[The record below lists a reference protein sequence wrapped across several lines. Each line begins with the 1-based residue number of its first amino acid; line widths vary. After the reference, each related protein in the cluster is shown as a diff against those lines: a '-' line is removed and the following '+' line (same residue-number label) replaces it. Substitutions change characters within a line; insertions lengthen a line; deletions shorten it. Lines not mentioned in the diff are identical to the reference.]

1 MTFSIVA
8 HCPRTGQFGAAVS
21 SSSPAVAARCIRT
34 RAGVGAVASQNVT
47 DPSLGD
53 KALDLMAHGA
63 SAQQAL
69 DILVA
74 TAVHMDYRQ
83 LALVDAQGRSACF
96 TGSGGLG
103 IVASAL
109 GAHAACAG
117 NLLAHAEVPV
127 KMLAAFQ
134 SSEGKLA
141 ERLLQAMR
149 AGLDSGG
156 EAGPVHSVGMLVVDA
171 QSWPVVDLRVDW
183 AEQDPIAT
191 LHGLWKQ
198 FEPQVDSYTQRAL
211 NPSQAPS
218 YGVPGDI

>member
-1 MTFSIVA
+1 MTFSIIA

-53 KALDLMAHGA
+53 KALNLMAQGA

-69 DILVA
+69 DILVQ
-74 TAVHMDYRQ
+74 TAAHIDYRQ
-83 LALVDAQGRSACF
+83 LVLLDAQGRSACF

-103 IVASAL
+103 IVASAQ
-109 GAHAACAG
+109 GTQVACAG
-117 NLLAHAEVPV
+117 NLLAHDRVPADMV
-127 KMLAAFQ
+127 AAFLA
-134 SSEGKLA
+134 SEGKLA
-141 ERLLQAMR
+141 ERLLRAMR

-156 EAGPVHSVGMLVVDA
+156 EAGPVHSAGMLVVDA
-171 QSWPVVDLRVDW
+171 QSWPVADLRVDW
-183 AEQDPIAT
+183 ADQDPIAA
-191 LHGLWKQ
+191 LHTLWKQ
-198 FEPQVDSYTQRAL
+198 FEPQVESYTQRAL

-218 YGVPGDI
+218 YGVPGNL

>member
-8 HCPRTGQFGAAVS
+8 HCPRTGQFGAAVA

-53 KALDLMAHGA
+53 KALDLMARGA

-74 TAVHMDYRQ
+74 SAAHIDYRQ

-96 TGSGGLG
+96 TGSAGLG
-103 IVASAL
+103 IVASAQ
-109 GAHAACAG
+109 GAHVACAG
-117 NLLAHAEVPV
+117 NLLAHAEVPAR
-127 KMLAAFQ
+127 MLAAFQ
-134 SSEGKLA
+134 VAEGKLA
-141 ERLLQAMR
+141 ERLLLAMQA
-149 AGLDSGG
+149 GQDSGG
-156 EAGPVHSVGMLVVDA
+156 EAGPVHSAGLLVVDA

-183 AEQDPIAT
+183 AEQDPIAA
-191 LHGLWKQ
+191 LHGQWKQ
-198 FEPQVDSYTQRAL
+198 FEPQVESYTQRAL
-211 NPSQAPS
+211 NPSLAPS